1 MSDIATPGFQS
12 SELLANLEDA
22 LKNGLSPE
30 DKAKLL
36 KQVSK
41 KPMGMTHP
49 PIRLGMYGMYVC
61 TDQVLYVQ
69 VNGVFEFIIKNP
81 EGKEQ
86 IFTIDLRKDTEGSL
100 HKGKGKVKPSV
111 SITIKDQDFVDLASG
126 KLNGQKAYMTGKLKA
141 RGQLMLA
148 MKLDSVFKQV
158 IDTQVNKAKL

>member
-1 MSDIATPGFQS
+1 MSTSDISTPGFQS
-12 SELLANLEDA
+12 SELLANLKDA
-22 LKNGLSPE
+22 LQNGLSAE

-36 KQVSK
+36 KQV
-41 KPMGMTHP
+41 
-49 PIRLGMYGMYVC
+49 
-61 TDQVLYVQ
+61 
-69 VNGVFEFIIKNP
+69 NGVFEFVIKNP

-86 IFTIDLRKDTEGSL
+86 IFTIDLRKGTEGEL
-100 HKGKGKVKPSV
+100 YKGKGKVKPSV
-111 SITIKDQDFVDLASG
+111 SITIKDQDFIDLASG

>member
-1 MSDIATPGFQS
+1 MSSSDIATPGFQS
-12 SELLANLEDA
+12 SELLANLQDA
-22 LKNGLSPE
+22 LQNGLSAE

-36 KQVSK
+36 KQV
-41 KPMGMTHP
+41 
-49 PIRLGMYGMYVC
+49 
-61 TDQVLYVQ
+61 
-69 VNGVFEFIIKNP
+69 NGIFEFVIKNS

-86 IFTIDLRKDTEGSL
+86 IFTIDLRKDGEGAL
-100 HKGKGKVKPSV
+100 YKGKIKVKPSV
-111 SITIKDQDFVDLASG
+111 SITIKDNDFIDLASG

>member
-36 KQVSK
+36 K
-41 KPMGMTHP
+41 
-49 PIRLGMYGMYVC
+49 
-61 TDQVLYVQ
+61 Q

>member
-1 MSDIATPGFQS
+1 MSDIVTPGFQS

-36 KQVSK
+36 KQV
-41 KPMGMTHP
+41 
-49 PIRLGMYGMYVC
+49 
-61 TDQVLYVQ
+61 
-69 VNGVFEFIIKNP
+69 NGVFEFIIKNP

-86 IFTIDLRKDTEGSL
+86 IFTIDLRKDTEGTL
-100 HKGKGKVKPSV
+100 YKGKGKVKPSV
-111 SITIKDQDFVDLASG
+111 SITIKDQDFIDLASG